1 MLRRGHGVVE
11 VGKVG
16 EIVLVEE
23 RVGGGRVLQVG
34 KQVLRIRLELE
45 LEEAPYISVVVIST
59 TFAADARSYST
70 QEGTLGWPSRT

>member
-45 LEEAPYISVVVIST
+45 LEDAQCTKVVVIST
-59 TFAADARSYST
+59 TFAADARLLST
-70 QEGTLGWPSRT
+70 QEGALGWPSRT